1 MKIAI
6 TGGIGSGKSTVSNI
20 IKNLGYTVVSTD
32 EITAKLHADQN
43 VLLKIKEIFPSAVTG
58 EKQLILDKNI
68 LSEEIFFDKEKLS
81 RLNKLMH
88 PLIMNN
94 TFAIL
99 DKYPVA
105 FAEVPL
111 LFESKLES
119 MFDKVIVV
127 KRDKNSRVSSVIKRS
142 NLTENQ
148 VLSRINNQIDYDT
161 FDFSKYNVIINDN
174 LDMLEQK
181 VKNLL
186 AEYGLKV

>member
-58 EKQLILDKNI
+58 EKQLFLDKNI

-94 TFAIL
+94 TFDIL

>member
-127 KRDKNSRVSSVIKRS
+127 KRDKDSRVSSVIKRS

-174 LDMLEQK
+174 LDTLEQK

>member
-1 MKIAI
+1 M
-6 TGGIGSGKSTVSNI
+6 
-20 IKNLGYTVVSTD
+20 
-32 EITAKLHADQN
+32 
-43 VLLKIKEIFPSAVTG
+43 
-58 EKQLILDKNI
+58 
-68 LSEEIFFDKEKLS
+68 
-81 RLNKLMH
+81 
-88 PLIMNN
+88 
-94 TFAIL
+94 
-99 DKYPVA
+99 
-105 FAEVPL
+105 

-127 KRDKNSRVSSVIKRS
+127 KRDKDSRVNSVIKRS

-174 LDMLEQK
+174 LDKLEQK